1 MKDQRNSAY
10 ISHKSKLL
18 KSFDKTAMLVRDTVV
33 SRYGEDFANQLY
45 QEARQEFEALIPQMP
60 YIDRKAAMLRTF
72 LFITTQEL
80 AVYKVMKRHDK
91 TAAEAWEIC
100 HDGLRLRL
108 NNVPNIVRR
117 LVEKIYFSNF
127 VRDRMQTTTAQ
138 TQEQPLSG
146 FVMEFVPGDGEDFDY
161 GVNYLQCTLHK
172 FVCEQGAAEFAPYVC
187 LSDIP
192 LGDTFGWG
200 VIRSETLA
208 DGCQRCNFRFKKG
221 SETQISSLTPE
232 VQATIERI
240 RQREATLKN
249 QQHKKQIKK
258 ATEIKNYH

>member
-1 MKDQRNSAY
+1 MKDQQNNAY
-10 ISHKSKLL
+10 ISRKSKLL
-18 KSFDKTAMLVRDTVV
+18 KSFDRTATLVRDTVV
-33 SRYGEDFANQLY
+33 SRYGEDFTATLY
-45 QEARQEFEALIPQMP
+45 QEARQEFETLIPQMP
-60 YIDRKAAMLRTF
+60 YIDRRAAMLRTF

-80 AVYKVMKRHDK
+80 AVYKVMKRHGK
-91 TAAEAWEIC
+91 TAGEAWAIC

-108 NNVPNIVRR
+108 DRVPKITRW
-117 LVEKIYFSNF
+117 LVEKLFFSNF
-127 VRDRMQTTTAQ
+127 IRKRMQTTTAQ
-138 TQEQPLSG
+138 TQKQPLSG
-146 FVMEFVPGDGEDFDY
+146 FVMEFVTGDGENFDY
-161 GVNYLQCTLHK
+161 GVNYLECTMHK

-221 SETQISSLTPE
+221 GETRISSPTPE

-240 RQREATLKN
+240 RKREAV
-249 QQHKKQIKK
+249 
-258 ATEIKNYH
+258 

>member
-1 MKDQRNSAY
+1 MKDQQNNAY
-10 ISHKSKLL
+10 ISRKSKLL
-18 KSFDKTAMLVRDTVV
+18 KSFDRTATLVRDTVV
-33 SRYGEDFANQLY
+33 SRYGEDFADTLY

-60 YIDRKAAMLRTF
+60 YIDRRAAMLRTF

-80 AVYKVMKRHDK
+80 AVYKVMKRHGK
-91 TAAEAWEIC
+91 TAGEAWEIC

-108 NNVPNIVRR
+108 NKVSKLVRW
-117 LVEKIYFSNF
+117 LAEKIYFSNF
-127 VRDRMQTTTAQ
+127 VRTRMQKITAQ

-146 FVMEFVPGDGEDFDY
+146 FVMEFVAGDGENFDY
-161 GVNYLQCTLHK
+161 GVNYLECTMHK
-172 FVCEQGAAEFAPYVC
+172 FVCEQGAAEFAPYAC

-221 SETQISSLTPE
+221 GKTRISSPTPE
-232 VQATIERI
+232 VQATIEKI
-240 RQREATLKN
+240 RQREADSN
-249 QQHKKQIKK
+249 PIK
-258 ATEIKNYH
+258 TY